1 MISKHTT
8 MPETD
13 ALTLKLGDRTYVFNT
28 LSEFEFTLTGRICVP
43 ATKII
48 ALVDVSDDNLLEE
61 AAAIKQAERRFADA
75 LSGVLAN
82 IGDVNN
88 VLKEV
93 NLSLISQDNDWRA
106 IISALMAVPAGFEQF
121 KKIALVKYM
130 QYLVSRQ
137 EIVKGLY
144 QHRQVHKIGSG
155 ETSSSNAAED
165 ALKETAIFEM
175 TTFAASDKEG
185 VEFSRL
191 PKGETLEV
199 ELDRNTTFSLR
210 LAKNACGI
218 LHRGRLIFVDNKG
231 QETSL
236 REGKNIIG
244 RDAGAD
250 VVMDPNLRDV
260 SRKHLIVETDGSNI
274 FRLTDISSHGTWVNP
289 KYLDDTGI

>member
-1 MISKHTT
+1 MIFKRTAPDTEELS
-8 MPETD
+8 
-13 ALTLKLGDRTYVFNT
+13 LKVGGNTYVFNSP
-28 LSEFEFTLTGRICVP
+28 SELEFALAGRICVP
-43 ATKII
+43 STKIT
-48 ALVDVSDDNLLEE
+48 ALVEVRDEDLLEE

-93 NLSLISQDNDWRA
+93 DLALISQDNDWRA
-106 IISALMAVPAGFEQF
+106 IVSALMAVPAGYEQY

-144 QHRQVHKIGSG
+144 EHRQIHKNGTG
-155 ETSSSNAAED
+155 ETASRSSAED

-175 TTFAASDKEG
+175 TSYAASSREG
-185 VEFSRL
+185 ADFSRL

-199 ELDRNTTFSLR
+199 KLEGDATFNLR
-210 LAKNACGI
+210 LAKSPCGI
-218 LHRGRLIFVDNKG
+218 VHRGRLIFIDEKG
-231 QETSL
+231 QETTL
-236 REGKNIIG
+236 RDGKNVIG

-250 VVMDPNLRDV
+250 VIMDAGLRDV
-260 SRKHLIVETDGSNI
+260 SRKHLIIECDGSEVI
-274 FRLTDISSHGTWVNP
+274 RLTDISSHGTWIDP
-289 KYLDDTGI
+289 KYLSNTGI